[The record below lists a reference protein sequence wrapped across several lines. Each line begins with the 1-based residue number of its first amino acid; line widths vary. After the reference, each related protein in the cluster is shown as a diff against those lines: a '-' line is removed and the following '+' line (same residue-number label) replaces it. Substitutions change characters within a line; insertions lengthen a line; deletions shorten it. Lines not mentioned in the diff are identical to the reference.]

1 MHLGVWLLLASPVIE
16 AEETFKPSVL
26 INTLIFNRKCH
37 YLCNMT
43 AWTNQIQDV
52 SKVFPVSKTEFLC
65 KLLETFVISAT
76 RMQQID
82 LTSLAN

>member
-1 MHLGVWLLLASPVIE
+1 
-16 AEETFKPSVL
+16 
-26 INTLIFNRKCH
+26 
-37 YLCNMT
+37 MT

-52 SKVFPVSKTEFLC
+52 SKVFPVSKIEFPC
-65 KLLETFVISAT
+65 KLLEIFVISAT